1 MMKGLNIFN
10 IQCKNG
16 AGGCSRVS
24 EPEFNFKGNNLTDMI
39 YFMLFKFSIFLFL
52 LPVLTC

>member
-16 AGGCSRVS
+16 AGGCGRVS
-24 EPEFNFKGNNLTDMI
+24 EPKFNFKGNNLTDMI